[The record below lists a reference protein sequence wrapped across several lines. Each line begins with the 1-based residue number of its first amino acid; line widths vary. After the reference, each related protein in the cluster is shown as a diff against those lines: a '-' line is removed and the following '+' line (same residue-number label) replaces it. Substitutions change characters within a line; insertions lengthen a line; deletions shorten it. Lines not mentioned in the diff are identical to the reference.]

1 MSQKHRVAATSWKG
15 FLPEDSWIMVPS
27 PIADGADVNLGSTQV
42 FDSIDKFNED
52 LLTKEPSGCQLCGL
66 CETRKNIVVGEGSPS
81 ADLVFVGE
89 GPGATEDETGR
100 PFVGKAGQLLDKM
113 VQAMGL
119 SRDQVFICNVVK
131 CRPPG
136 NRDPLED
143 EINACE
149 SYLFRQLDVIQPKV
163 IVALGKFAAQTL
175 LKTDQRIS
183 QLRGKFF
190 SYRGTQLIPTF
201 HPSFLL
207 RNPSA
212 KKEVWEDLQ
221 KVAVELGIE
230 IPKRGRR

>member
-1 MSQKHRVAATSWKG
+1 MSQKHRVVETSWKG
-15 FLPEDSWIMVPS
+15 FLPEDAWIMVPK
-27 PIADGADVNLGSTQV
+27 PEVCNTDVPSQVTQDI
-42 FDSIDKFNED
+42 DSIDKIKND
-52 LLTKEPSGCQLCGL
+52 LLFKDSSGCQLCGL
-66 CETRKNIVVGEGSPS
+66 CNTRKNIVVGEGSPT

-100 PFVGKAGQLLDKM
+100 PFVGKAGQLLEKM

-119 SRDQVFICNVVK
+119 SREQVFICNVIK
-131 CRPPG
+131 CRPPN
-136 NRDPLED
+136 NRDPLEE

-183 QLRGKFF
+183 QLRGKSF

-212 KKEVWEDLQ
+212 KKEVWADLQ

-230 IPKRGRR
+230 IPKRGRK